1 MKLLDTPIEYENA
14 VKYSREKGS
23 QENLQLKSLQEKT
36 AIALTCSKFAKHLR
50 YGIFDLVMSNID
62 T

>member
-36 AIALTCSKFAKHLR
+36 ALTCSKFAKHLR